1 MGIDDFLI
9 QLVKYLSLSQAMALA
24 ITWLLGICAWI
35 GGDTS
40 LRIEGKVAAPDSSP
54 DHYNVKLGRDSTPT
68 LPVFL
73 ISWA

>member
-40 LRIEGKVAAPDSSP
+40 LRIEGKVAAPDSRP
-54 DHYNVKLGRDSTPT
+54 VHYNAELDRSSAST
-68 LPVFL
+68 LQVFL
-73 ISWA
+73 IS